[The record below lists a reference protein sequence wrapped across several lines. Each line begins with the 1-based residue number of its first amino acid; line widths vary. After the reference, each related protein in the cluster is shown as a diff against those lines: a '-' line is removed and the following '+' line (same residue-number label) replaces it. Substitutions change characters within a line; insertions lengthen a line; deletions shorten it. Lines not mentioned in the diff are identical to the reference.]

1 MRQLVL
7 ALALL
12 AAGAATGSGCA
23 AGRQSEEC
31 VDPCGC
37 PPVAGCRTDAG
48 PEQDTGPD
56 SRPDAAGAPDG
67 GEPEQDAAAGR
78 DLALPPRDGG
88 LEVDAAGDEPECR
101 EDATCGPGRVCR
113 NGRCADACAG
123 HCGNGLQ
130 DCGEAGVDCGGGE
143 CAACPVACDGHC
155 GNGLQDCGEAGVDCG
170 GGECAACPVACDG
183 HCGNRVRDC
192 GESGVDCGG
201 AGCPAC
207 AGTDDAAVA
216 GHTLPPA
223 LTVGESTTATVRLLN
238 RGTRPWYR
246 EGQQGYKLGLVGDET
261 NPFLPGPGQT
271 RVLLAEGQTVQ
282 PGDEVTFTVRL
293 LAPAAAGTYPAR
305 FQMLL
310 EGEQWFGEIASQ
322 DVTVNDDGPEH
333 GCTFPQGVNDSAF
346 TNGPDT
352 DPVIADA
359 VNAVMARLSGCSIGS
374 DCPIGDR
381 WPDAQGWFGAVNRE
395 LRDQGYCAGQ
405 HAEGDTDEIAVSS
418 TGCRGRWYGYHVYN
432 YGGSKV
438 VWNPGAQRGWWSID
452 PAYCP

>member
-155 GNGLQDCGEAGVDCG
+155 GN
-170 GGECAACPVACDG
+170 
-183 HCGNRVRDC
+183 RVRDC

-305 FQMLL
+305 FQLL
-310 EGEQWFGEIASQ
+310 LAGGQ
-322 DVTVNDDGPEH
+322 
-333 GCTFPQGVNDSAF
+333 GC
-346 TNGPDT
+346 
-352 DPVIADA
+352 
-359 VNAVMARLSGCSIGS
+359 
-374 DCPIGDR
+374 
-381 WPDAQGWFGAVNRE
+381 GAVASR
-395 LRDQGYCAGQ
+395 R
-405 HAEGDTDEIAVSS
+405 
-418 TGCRGRWYGYHVYN
+418 
-432 YGGSKV
+432 
-438 VWNPGAQRGWWSID
+438 
-452 PAYCP
+452 